1 MYDQGS
7 EIEQMIMQE
16 NDPKQRAFLIVLN
29 SINNSLIANTDTIR
43 EVSDKLESHLANFEE
58 HTRSEEALMNRGR
71 GAWQIATWVIGVA
84 QVIGLGIWQQAKSDL
99 ADINAALQKEQ
110 VQTVKLETRVGTV
123 EENVRSLS
131 RGAK

>member
-110 VQTVKLETRVGTV
+110 VQMVKIETRVGTV
-123 EENVRSLS
+123 EENVRALS

>member
-7 EIEQMIMQE
+7 EIEQLIMQE

-110 VQTVKLETRVGTV
+110 VLIVKLETRVGTV
-123 EENVRSLS
+123 EENVRALAQV
-131 RGAK
+131 RK

>member
-7 EIEQMIMQE
+7 EIEQLIMQE

-110 VQTVKLETRVGTV
+110 VQMVKLETRVGTV
-123 EENVRSLS
+123 EENVRALS